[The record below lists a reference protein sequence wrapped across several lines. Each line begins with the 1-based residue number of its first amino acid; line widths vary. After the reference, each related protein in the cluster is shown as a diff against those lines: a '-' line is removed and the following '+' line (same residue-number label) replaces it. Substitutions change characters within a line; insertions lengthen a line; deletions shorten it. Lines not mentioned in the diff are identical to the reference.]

1 MASSKSYGHPCGLF
15 DCSRKASV
23 RNSTIAW
30 DFLEHLP
37 KKGSH
42 MTDNGKTRTPGVYK
56 KEGQER
62 SRRHRVN
69 VIVLSPIF
77 TASETV
83 KLGLPRLGNSVANP
97 SSNING

>member
-1 MASSKSYGHPCGLF
+1 
-15 DCSRKASV
+15 
-23 RNSTIAW
+23 
-30 DFLEHLP
+30 
-37 KKGSH
+37 

-97 SSNING
+97 SSNINDAGICSVERLVQCVCKSSCDVGS